1 MVTSPVLVT
10 SSHKTENETR
20 EGEEEEEDDN
30 EDEEE
35 KENEEEGDSGT
46 ESVPEVKETVLWE
59 EKVTFANLPCNNQPM
74 VDGL

>member
-10 SSHKTENETR
+10 SAHKTESEGR
-20 EGEEEEEDDN
+20 EEKD

-35 KENEEEGDSGT
+35 NSYDEEMEEERDSGT

-59 EKVTFANLPCNNQPM
+59 EKVTFATLPCTNQQI
-74 VDGL
+74 VSE